1 MSKNKITIQEEEIAP
16 TQERRFRHSVKIH
29 SDLFKASIE
38 DAKKNMA
45 WSEGD
50 VKLES
55 VPHVHFFR
63 TYDSDG
69 KQLKNTNSVAGHFH
83 EVVVEFQKD
92 GPPKVVSVS
101 QAKRMVK
108 RKIRGK
114 FVQVAEN
121 LPEILEDEH
130 THTLEYIESNL
141 VTARQANVNAAQFI
155 GSEAI
160 KTTPLPGVIG

>member
-1 MSKNKITIQEEEIAP
+1 MSKNKITIEEEEINP
-16 TQERRFRHSVKIH
+16 PQERRFRHSVKIH

-50 VKLES
+50 VKLEN

-69 KQLKNTNSVAGHFH
+69 KQLKNTNAVAGHFH
-83 EVVVEFQKD
+83 EVQVEFQKD
-92 GPPKVVSVS
+92 GPPKVISVS
-101 QAKRMVK
+101 PAKRLVK

-121 LPEILEDEH
+121 LPEILEDTH

-141 VTARQANVNAAQFI
+141 VSARQANVNAAQFI
-155 GSEAI
+155 GGEAI
-160 KTTPLPGVIG
+160 KTSPMPGVIG